1 MATDKEEALGGRK
14 AAVLHAVIEE
24 FIRTGEPVGSET
36 VAERY
41 QLNVSSATIR
51 SEMAALEELGYLS
64 HPHTSAGRIP
74 THLGY
79 RELVDSLPARSVLRD
94 AQRRAIARF
103 FERAARD
110 LEEVLVGATRLLSQL
125 TQYAGLAIPPL
136 STEDRIVRAELIDLG
151 SSLLLLVVGQHGR
164 VYKALLPRGEHADR
178 RAIEGAARRLDGVGD
193 LALSEASDHVR
204 SAAREGPA
212 EQREMLSLIAE
223 AFAELHRR
231 GMAEHMLVEGVG
243 NLAGEVAT
251 WRRDTVRV
259 LFDALEQESEV
270 LRVLLDTSPVEADVA
285 VTIGAEHPMTEM
297 WDAAIVAAPYRVG
310 STPLGTIGVVGPTR
324 MDYLTA
330 VSAVRAVSRRLS
342 DLITA
347 LEQPPGGS
355 RG

>member
-1 MATDKEEALGGRK
+1 MATSEQEGLGARK
-14 AAVLHAVIEE
+14 ATVLHAVIEE

-36 VAERY
+36 VSEVY
-41 QLNVSSATIR
+41 GLNVSSATIR
-51 SEMAALEELGYLS
+51 GEMAALEELGYLS

-79 RELVDSLPARSVLRD
+79 RQLVDSLPQRSFLRE

-125 TQYAGLAIPPL
+125 TQYAGLAVPPL
-136 STEDRIVRAELIDLG
+136 SSEDRIVRAELIEVG

-164 VYKALLPRGEHADR
+164 VYKALVPRAEDPEAR
-178 RAIEGAARRLDGVGD
+178 VVEAASRRLEAVSD
-193 LALSEASDHVR
+193 LTL
-204 SAAREGPA
+204 SAAAEHLGNAALEAPA
-212 EQREMLSLIAE
+212 DQRELLSFIAD

-231 GMAEHMLVEGVG
+231 GAAEHVLVEGVG
-243 NLAGEVAT
+243 NLAIEVAT

-270 LRVLLDTSPVEADVA
+270 LRVLLDTSPAESDVA
-285 VTIGAEHPMTEM
+285 VTIGSEHPMTGM

-310 STPLGTIGVVGPTR
+310 TTPLGTIGVVGPTR

-342 DLITA
+342 ELATA
-347 LEQPPGGS
+347 LERPGDP